1 MSNYDAWLEQPFQD
15 SLRHGEELEAL
26 EDEYL
31 ESSEYEEN
39 FEAWQ
44 RDCLPAIQARP
55 SGMPFMGSVTDA
67 YLTSPEY
74 SRDLD
79 AFIQNWIDNEPW
91 ALYEQHD
98 IKLWHSGIGW
108 RSLRRVRRFFSRLAD
123 IPFRLMRVGQWR

>member
-26 EDEYL
+26 EDKYQ
-31 ESSEYEEN
+31 ESAEYEEN

-79 AFIQNWIDNEPW
+79 AFIEAQEDEPEW
-91 ALYEQHD
+91 EVDDSPESDEALRAWDEAP
-98 IKLWHSGIGW
+98 ILS
-108 RSLRRVRRFFSRLAD
+108 RRKRIVRLLAKV
-123 IPFRLMRVGQWR
+123 VGR